1 MVKRATM
8 SAELLAVTPRAE
20 RMVEHPTAGMCVVKT
35 GDV

>member
-20 RMVEHPTAGMCVVKT
+20 RMVELVGRRLGGGH
-35 GDV
+35 D